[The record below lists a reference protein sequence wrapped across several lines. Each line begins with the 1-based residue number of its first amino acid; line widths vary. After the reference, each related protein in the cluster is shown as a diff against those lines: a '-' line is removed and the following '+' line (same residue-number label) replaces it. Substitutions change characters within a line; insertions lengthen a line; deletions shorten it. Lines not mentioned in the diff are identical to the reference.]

1 MIADYM
7 FNKFKVPVGYR
18 VCVVLSSGPM
28 SSVALGNLVGKTVA
42 DVRAL
47 GSTLATAVPNVDV
60 GAFGFRVER
69 IATSAYGQ
77 RYTPAFSLP
86 SKCVYQPAKS
96 GVCTHVVFVLL
107 DGATP
112 AAKVVRCYQCSAG
125 LSGAEAKLSRV
136 TVSAEDKAFNAKLM
150 LWGAAGDHI
159 GDASATVTVISPESS
174 PSVGSAVMRGR
185 VAVAAPTSEV
195 TLTSLTLMANVRVTP
210 PTTGEV

>member
-86 SKCVYQPAKS
+86 SKCVYSPVKS
-96 GVCTHVVFVLL
+96 GTCTYVVLALL
-107 DGATP
+107 DGSTA

-125 LSGAEAKLSRV
+125 LTGAEATLSRV
-136 TVSAEDKAFNAKLM
+136 TVSAEDKAFDAKLELTGIPGQQIGGM
-150 LWGAAGDHI
+150 ERNLTAAPQ
-159 GDASATVTVISPESS
+159 VTPVSM
-174 PSVGSAVMRGR
+174 VGPTEKTLR
-185 VAVAAPTSEV
+185 AAPTQLSAIQIGLV
-195 TLTSLTLMANVRVTP
+195 ANGTLKPSPTVSL
-210 PTTGEV
+210 